1 MVCGHKS
8 YGEIVWL
15 PFLYNGWD
23 KGLKAHPCCSKCGL
37 VKSVSSDRPK
47 PIGHYLNI
55 LGSLATAY
63 SVSKVQIRLISLEL
77 NCLDDP
83 YGFDR
88 HKQKEVFK
96 EILLKYTKIPERT
109 IKNALSASY

>member
-1 MVCGHKS
+1 MVCEHKS

-15 PFLYNGWD
+15 PFQYNGLD

-37 VKSVSSDRPK
+37 VKNVSSDRPK

-55 LGSLATAY
+55 LGSLAKAH
-63 SVSKVQIRLISLEL
+63 SIKNVQIRLIARDL
-77 NCLDDP
+77 NCLEDP

-88 HKQKEVFK
+88 HQQNEIFK
-96 EILLKYTKIPERT
+96 ETILKFTKISEKIIENT
-109 IKNALSASY
+109 LSASY